1 MTFLHCLNHSGPVIK
16 FLSGVNGSAFDF
28 KCLAKLRIIEVMFVT
43 TMFYSIRC
51 NVRSSSQLRPTLVR
65 CMSLALL
72 KISSLFIIFTRCG
85 IYLESNGSRR
95 IELLVL
101 RYIYAGLIDVS
112 DGRCSDVDL
121 QEHLQIARTE
131 VFSFSGIFISTQTE

>member
-1 MTFLHCLNHSGPVIK
+1 M
-16 FLSGVNGSAFDF
+16 
-28 KCLAKLRIIEVMFVT
+28 
-43 TMFYSIRC
+43 
-51 NVRSSSQLRPTLVR
+51 RSSSQLRPTLVR
-65 CMSLALL
+65 CTSLTLL

-112 DGRCSDVDL
+112 DGRCSDLDL
-121 QEHLQIARTE
+121 QEHQIARTE

>member
-1 MTFLHCLNHSGPVIK
+1 
-16 FLSGVNGSAFDF
+16 
-28 KCLAKLRIIEVMFVT
+28 
-43 TMFYSIRC
+43 
-51 NVRSSSQLRPTLVR
+51 
-65 CMSLALL
+65 MSLALL